1 MNMKNT
7 RRSGM
12 ALQLEYVNEAVIL
25 KSKTAVV
32 RLRVTQHEHDL
43 LMQTAHKHNLT
54 FSEYARKALLKE
66 LIIQDTYIE
75 G

>member
-7 RRSGM
+7 RRTAN
-12 ALQLEYVNEAVIL
+12 ALQLEYVNKAFVL

-43 LMQTAHKHNLT
+43 LMQIAHQHNLT

-66 LIIQDTYIE
+66 VSNTYIA

>member
-7 RRSGM
+7 RRTGIVLNGG
-12 ALQLEYVNEAVIL
+12 AYAAIT
-25 KSKTAVV
+25 KDTKHAVV

-66 LIIQDTYIE
+66 LIIQDTYIA